1 MLRANWNGKENFPEN
16 LRDEN
21 KPYLSKFLLR
31 FSNLSVI
38 IVEMMDI
45 RNAVDDGNVGKL
57 IFEIFSLFLHYFI
70 ELSVESKI

>member
-1 MLRANWNGKENFPEN
+1 MEKRNFPEN

-45 RNAVDDGNVGKL
+45 RNAVDDGNVGKM
-57 IFEIFSLFLHYFI
+57 ICEIFL
-70 ELSVESKI
+70 